1 VFEDKHKET
10 KRKNPLQNR
19 WLNWSCSAPTVPK
32 QHTQNQK
39 PVTCFPYKRFQHT
52 TSRKPGALVF
62 FFFLIPGASRGPK
75 RSFPIMWRF
84 DRTLTPVR
92 GCHALHLF
100 FLKFGSTCNP
110 ALTFSFSL
118 WILVIFFSRDSFALD
133 LLLTE
138 LRLRLLIFFL
148 QIIELT

>member
-62 FFFLIPGASRGPK
+62 SFFFFFFNTGSFSWTQTLFSDYVAIRPHSDTSTWMPRAS
-75 RSFPIMWRF
+75 SFLLKIWI
-84 DRTLTPVR
+84 
-92 GCHALHLF
+92 HLQSCSNI
-100 FLKFGSTCNP
+100 FLFSVDTCN
-110 ALTFSFSL
+110 
-118 WILVIFFSRDSFALD
+118 IFFKGLFCPRFAFNR
-133 LLLTE
+133 T
-138 LRLRLLIFFL
+138 
-148 QIIELT
+148 